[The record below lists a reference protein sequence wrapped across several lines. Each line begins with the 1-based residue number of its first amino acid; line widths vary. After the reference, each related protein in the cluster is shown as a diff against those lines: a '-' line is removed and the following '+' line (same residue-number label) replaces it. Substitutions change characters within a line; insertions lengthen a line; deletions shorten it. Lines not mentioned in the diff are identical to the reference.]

1 MVWTLREWEAATA
14 DSNGLGLGGWLGWS
28 LGVQKQ
34 VKSSFGAGRLLAS
47 SLELAASQKPLV
59 PPSGHQPQEVIYA
72 TAGWQ
77 GCSLP
82 LWEIRDIRDIPLASR
97 HAHVNLVS
105 LSYS

>member
-47 SLELAASQKPLV
+47 SLELDWRRLKSLWCL
-59 PPSGHQPQEVIYA
+59 HQAI
-72 TAGWQ
+72 
-77 GCSLP
+77 SLKK
-82 LWEIRDIRDIPLASR
+82 LFMQLSV
-97 HAHVNLVS
+97 HTKVS
-105 LSYS
+105 TLFLDG